1 MKSGIR
7 AIWAMICTAWISGAA
22 ALCAYA
28 AEQGTEQIS
37 RAARVMS
44 VMDVL
49 QTVCIVIVIVVAV
62 LVLAFYLL
70 KMILARTPA
79 SLDQKEK
86 KDEEK

>member
-1 MKSGIR
+1 M
-7 AIWAMICTAWISGAA
+7 
-22 ALCAYA
+22 CAYA

>member
-1 MKSGIR
+1 M
-7 AIWAMICTAWISGAA
+7 
-22 ALCAYA
+22 CAYA

-49 QTVCIVIVIVVAV
+49 QTVCIVIVIAVAV
-62 LVLAFYLL
+62 LVLGFYLL
-70 KMILARTPA
+70 KMIFARTPA